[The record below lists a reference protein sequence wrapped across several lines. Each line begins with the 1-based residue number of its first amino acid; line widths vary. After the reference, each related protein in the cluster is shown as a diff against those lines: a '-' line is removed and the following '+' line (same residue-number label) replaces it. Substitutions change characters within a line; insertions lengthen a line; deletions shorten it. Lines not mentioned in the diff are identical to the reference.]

1 MVSGCQTLVDSGFLE
16 LFRVL
21 KARIPDSISKIFR
34 GSGFHEQKFQSEI
47 QIPLHGTKSSFVSL
61 KQLCPLLT
69 FCSSKKNLKRK
80 SMKSFIITVD
90 HRSVFSARNFERFEG
105 RVFSLL
111 VSGSF
116 KIVRNAPSKVKGDN
130 LPQVR

>member
-1 MVSGCQTLVDSGFLE
+1 
-16 LFRVL
+16 
-21 KARIPDSISKIFR
+21 
-34 GSGFHEQKFQSEI
+34 
-47 QIPLHGTKSSFVSL
+47 
-61 KQLCPLLT
+61 
-69 FCSSKKNLKRK
+69 
-80 SMKSFIITVD
+80 MKSVIITVD
-90 HRSVFSARNFERFEG
+90 HRSVFSTRNFERFEG

>member
-1 MVSGCQTLVDSGFLE
+1 MPFANLLLV
-16 LFRVL
+16 
-21 KARIPDSISKIFR
+21 
-34 GSGFHEQKFQSEI
+34 
-47 QIPLHGTKSSFVSL
+47 
-61 KQLCPLLT
+61 
-69 FCSSKKNLKRK
+69 KKNLKRK

-116 KIVRNAPSKVKGDN
+116 RIVRNAPSKVKGDN